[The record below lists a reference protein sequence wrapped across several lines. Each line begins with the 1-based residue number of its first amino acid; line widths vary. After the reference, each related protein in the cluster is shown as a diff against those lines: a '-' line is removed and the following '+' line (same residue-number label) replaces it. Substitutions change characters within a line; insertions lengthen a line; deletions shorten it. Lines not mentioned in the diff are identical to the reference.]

1 MTEESIFIAALD
13 MADTERSAYL
23 DQACGGDM
31 ALRARVE
38 ALLGS
43 HERAGSFLV
52 QPVLQTADAQPADVE
67 AMGTKIG
74 PYKLLQQIGVG
85 GMGEVWMAEQLTP
98 VRRKVAIKVI
108 KAGMDSAQVVA
119 RFEAERQ
126 ALALMDHPNIA
137 KVLDAGTTERGRP
150 YFVMELVKGVPI
162 TKYCDENQLT
172 PRQRLELFVPVCRA
186 IQHAHQ
192 KGIIHRDLKPSNVF
206 VASYDG
212 KPVPK
217 VIDFG
222 VAKAMGQQL
231 TERTLFTGFGGIVG
245 TLEYMSPEQAE
256 FNALDVDTRSDIY
269 SLGVLLYELLTGTTP
284 LTRQRLKQAALTEV
298 LRIIREEEPP
308 RPSTRLSDSKETLK
322 TIATQRRLEPV
333 GLTREVRGEL
343 DWIVMKALEKDRGRR
358 YDSATSFARDIERY
372 LANETVEACP
382 PSARYRLRKFVSK
395 HHRLLATVS
404 AFVMLLV
411 LATAVSSLL
420 AVWATRAEGKALEA
434 RDDEITARKQVENQR
449 DRAVNAEKLA
459 EKRLDDVIAEKKRA
473 DAEAAIAKAVADF
486 LQFDLLGQA
495 DVAYQ
500 SSDEVGRDPDVKVRT
515 LLDRASRAVD
525 RRFKN
530 QPLTEAAIRQ
540 TLGHT
545 YMAVGKTAEAQPHL
559 ERAVSLLTVNLGADD
574 PKTLVA
580 RNGVAVML
588 KTQGKEVQAEAI
600 YHDILKTSVVRVG
613 PNDPLTLDVK
623 HNLARLYRAQGHY
636 DRALKLATEVLDGCQ
651 ARFGPD
657 NSRTVSVN
665 HTQATILQQQRKFDQ
680 AEGIF
685 KETLQITTAK
695 LGPDHPRVLGIRSD
709 IAKLQKARGNVAQA
723 AAQFTELVKA
733 YGTVMGPEHPS
744 TLTAKN
750 NLGLAW
756 KAQGKFSQAE
766 GILQETLQVQQ
777 ALLGDHHPQTLITKG
792 NLASVYQAEKKYV
805 QAEQLFKEALEG
817 DTALLGAEHVIT
829 LGSKNNLAGLY
840 YVRGK
845 YDQAEPLFKDV
856 YDKQKANLGIDHPR
870 TLTTANN
877 LAGAYYGLGKFAQA
891 EPLFEA
897 VLKSHRTVYRPDHG
911 AVQLLLN
918 NLAAC
923 YYMQGKFEKAEPL
936 LREMLEHRTAKD
948 GPESDSVADILSKLG
963 PCLLKQAKYD
973 EAEAKLRECLA
984 LRQKMKPN
992 AWFTFNTQAQ
1002 IGAALLGQ
1010 KKYDAAEP
1018 MLVQGYEG
1026 MKKREATIPPRLRS
1040 NLTEA
1045 AERLVALYEARG
1057 NDAKAEQWRKVVAA
1071 RTKKQP

>member
-1 MTEESIFIAALD
+1 
-13 MADTERSAYL
+13 
-23 DQACGGDM
+23 
-31 ALRARVE
+31 
-38 ALLGS
+38 
-43 HERAGSFLV
+43 
-52 QPVLQTADAQPADVE
+52 
-67 AMGTKIG
+67 
-74 PYKLLQQIGVG
+74 
-85 GMGEVWMAEQLTP
+85 
-98 VRRKVAIKVI
+98 
-108 KAGMDSAQVVA
+108 
-119 RFEAERQ
+119 
-126 ALALMDHPNIA
+126 
-137 KVLDAGTTERGRP
+137 
-150 YFVMELVKGVPI
+150 MELVKGVPI
-162 TKYCDENQLT
+162 TKYCDEHQLT
-172 PRQRLELFVPVCRA
+172 PKQRLELFVPVCRA

-256 FNALDVDTRSDIY
+256 FNALDIDTRSDIY

-308 RPSTRLSDSKETLK
+308 RPSTRLSDSKDTLK
-322 TIATQRRLEPV
+322 AIATQRRLEPV

-382 PSARYRLRKFVSK
+382 PSVRYRLGKFISK
-395 HHRLLATVS
+395 HHRLLGTVS

-411 LATAVSSLL
+411 IATGVSISL

-459 EKRLDDVIAEKKRA
+459 EKRLNDVIAEKNRA
-473 DAEAAIAKAVADF
+473 DGEAAIAKAVNDF

-495 DVAYQ
+495 DVAHQ
-500 SSDEVGRDPDVKVRT
+500 NTDDIGRDPDVKVRT

-545 YMAVGKTAEAQPHL
+545 YMAVGKVTEAQPHL
-559 ERAVSLLTVNLGADD
+559 DRAVKLLTANLGADD
-574 PKTLVA
+574 PKTLNA

-588 KTQGKEVQAEAI
+588 KSQGKEAQAEEI
-600 YHDILKTSVVRVG
+600 YLDILKASIARVG
-613 PNDPLTLDVK
+613 PNDTLTLDVK
-623 HNLARLYRAQGHY
+623 HNLARLYRSQGHY
-636 DRALKLATEVLDGCQ
+636 DRAQKLAVEVLEGCQ

-657 NSRTVSVN
+657 NSRTVSIKE
-665 HTQATILQQQRKFDQ
+665 TMATILQEKRKFDQ
-680 AEGIF
+680 AETIF

-695 LGPDHPRVLGIRSD
+695 LGPDHPRVLGIRGD
-709 IAKLQKARGNVAQA
+709 IARLQKARGNVAQA
-723 AAQFTELVKA
+723 AATFEDLVKA
-733 YGTVMGPEHPS
+733 YSTVMGPEHPN
-744 TLTAKN
+744 TLAAKV
-750 NLGLAW
+750 NLALAW
-756 KAQGKFSQAE
+756 NALRKHSQAE
-766 GILQETLQVQQ
+766 ELMHETLTIQQ
-777 ALLGDHHPQTLITKG
+777 ALLGDNHPQTLISKG
-792 NLASVYQAEKKYV
+792 NLASIYQAEKKY
-805 QAEQLFKEALEG
+805 AEAEELFKEALAG
-817 DTALLGAEHVIT
+817 NTALHGAEHVIT
-829 LGSKNNLAGLY
+829 LSSKNNLGGLY

-856 YDKQKANLGIDHPR
+856 YEKQVANLGVDHPR

-897 VLKSHRTVYRPDHG
+897 VLKSHRTVYDSDHG

-923 YYMQGKFEKAEPL
+923 YYIQGKFDRAEPL
-936 LREMLEHRTAKD
+936 LRAMLKHRKAKD

-963 PCLLKQAKYD
+963 PCLLELRQYD
-973 EAEAKLRECLA
+973 EAETKLRECLA
-984 LRQKMKPN
+984 LRSRKSPN
-992 AWFTFNTQAQ
+992 AWFTFKTQSQ

-1010 KKYDAAEP
+1010 KKYDDAEP
-1018 MLVQGYEG
+1018 LLLQGYEG
-1026 MKKREATIPPRLRS
+1026 MKKREATIPPKLRS
-1040 NLTEA
+1040 NLTQA

-1057 NDAKAEQWRKVVAA
+1057 NDEKAEQWRKVVAA